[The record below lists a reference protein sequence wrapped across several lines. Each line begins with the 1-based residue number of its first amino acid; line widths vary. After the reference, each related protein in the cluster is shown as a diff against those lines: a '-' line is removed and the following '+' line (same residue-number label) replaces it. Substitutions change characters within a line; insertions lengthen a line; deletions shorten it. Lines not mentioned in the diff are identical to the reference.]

1 MPRESIETRLMEIQ
15 DKLEYIEKVMDLMS
29 YLSLEAYGKIIK
41 MLVKLVYAY
50 PEKEKLRP
58 KLKYPIV
65 VFVKTNEGLQIVKDD
80 YELLA
85 MLLINKDAEVH
96 RLHYRGDLGK
106 FDDEVLSRDQ
116 ALDELNSGVSLVYG

>member
-1 MPRESIETRLMEIQ
+1 MPRKSIETRLMEIQ
-15 DKLEYIEKVMDLMS
+15 DKLDYIEKVVDLMS
-29 YLSLEAYGKIIK
+29 YLSLEAYGKIIQ
-41 MLVKLVYAY
+41 MLVKAVYVY
-50 PEKEKLRP
+50 PEKEKLTP
-58 KLKYPIV
+58 KLKYPVV
-65 VFVKTNEGLQIVKDD
+65 VFVKTNEGLRVVNDD

>member
-1 MPRESIETRLMEIQ
+1 MPRKSIETRLMEIQ
-15 DKLEYIEKVMDLMS
+15 DKLEYIEKVLDLMS
-29 YLSLEAYGKIIK
+29 YLSLEAHGKIIK
-41 MLVKLVYAY
+41 MLIKSVHAY
-50 PEKEKLRP
+50 PEKEKLTP
-58 KLKYPIV
+58 KLKYPV
-65 VFVKTNEGLQIVKDD
+65 VFIKTNEGLQIVNDD